1 MRVLSLA
8 AVLPMTLMLSG
19 CFLPIVV
26 PGGSAPRAPGHE
38 VTLDGRAMTVRR
50 SAETFP
56 VSLPIN
62 ALGENGISVT
72 PEAPLPVRG
81 QGEPAVVVSGTAL
94 GERALAARAVY
105 AVCGLTEDQG
115 IAAGFEVHRGTYDA
129 DRSEALFPI
138 ASCPALDGP
147 AAP

>member
-1 MRVLSLA
+1 MRVLPLSA
-8 AVLPMTLMLSG
+8 LPLVLMLSA
-19 CFLPIVV
+19 CAV
-26 PGGSAPRAPGHE
+26 PFIAPGAASPRGPERE
-38 VTLDGRAMTVRR
+38 VTLDGRTMTVRR

-62 ALGENGISVT
+62 AIGENGITVT
-72 PEAPLPVRG
+72 PEAPVPVRG
-81 QGEPAVVVSGTAL
+81 QGEPAVVVTGTAL

-115 IAAGFEVHRGTYDA
+115 ITAGFEIHRGTYDA
-129 DRSEALFPI
+129 DRAEALFPVT
-138 ASCPALDGP
+138 SCPALDGP

>member
-1 MRVLSLA
+1 MRVLPL
-8 AVLPMTLMLSG
+8 VLLPLTLMVSG
-19 CFLPIVV
+19 CVV
-26 PGGSAPRAPGHE
+26 PFTIPGEPTLRGPERE
-38 VTLDGRAMTVRR
+38 VTLDNRTLTVRR

-62 ALGENGISVT
+62 AIGEGGITVA

-81 QGEPAVVVSGTAL
+81 QGEPAVVVTGTAL

-115 IAAGFEVHRGTYDA
+115 ISAGFEVHRGTYDA
-129 DRSEALFPI
+129 DRAEALFPI
-138 ASCPALDGP
+138 TSCAALDDP